1 MPSET
6 IFLFVMGA
14 LGDLD
19 CFILW
24 FSVQAVTKSF
34 TSQISRN
41 FQQKFPPIM
50 ACNPISMAVAENLI
64 GASDLEESSE
74 GEDEA
79 TSGRKRIRSRHLLDG
94 DP

>member
-1 MPSET
+1 
-6 IFLFVMGA
+6 
-14 LGDLD
+14 
-19 CFILW
+19 
-24 FSVQAVTKSF
+24 
-34 TSQISRN
+34 
-41 FQQKFPPIM
+41 M
-50 ACNPISMAVAENLI
+50 ACYPISMAAVENLI